1 MDGIADG
8 QGKLNRKALL
18 RYALLLVALVIGGFL
33 IVPFIGSQIH
43 FRDYLGDYQLFW
55 HMAQRPMRDVY
66 ADFPFPYPPTALL
79 LMRPF
84 GLLPFPAALLAWSG
98 LGLAAMFV
106 AGRRIV
112 SIKAMLV
119 SLGTAAVLGV
129 AIGGQVSLFV
139 AALIIGGL
147 TAQRPWVAGALL
159 GCAAVIKPQSLL
171 AAPIALLAARQYRT
185 IAWATATSIVLGVV
199 TILLWG
205 ADTWMR
211 WIVGLRG
218 MPGYL
223 VEHRLDIEDRG
234 LYGLFTQFSLPG
246 WLFLIGI
253 PLGIACAWLAFRS
266 EHRPVDRYAAFA
278 VSTILLSPYTLGYDL
293 AGLTVAAMGLLLDEE
308 GEPMVWLAA
317 ALIISLMLANFGVL
331 LLALLYV
338 RERWVRPRPA

>member
-1 MDGIADG
+1 MDNFADDRG
-8 QGKLNRKALL
+8 RLNRLIVL
-18 RYALLLVALVIGGFL
+18 RYGLLLAAIVVGGFM
-33 IVPFIGSQIH
+33 IYPFIGSQIH

-55 HMAQRPMRDVY
+55 HMAQRPMRDLYV
-66 ADFPFPYPPTALL
+66 DFPFPYPPTALL

-84 GLLPFPAALLAWSG
+84 GLLPFPAALIAWSG
-98 LGLAAMFV
+98 LGLAAVFV

-112 SIKAMLV
+112 SLRAMLV
-119 SLGTAAVLGV
+119 SLATAAVLGV
-129 AIGGQVSLFV
+129 AIGGQVSLFA

-147 TAQRPWVAGALL
+147 TAQRPWVAGVLL

-171 AAPIALLAARQYRT
+171 AAPVALLAARQYRT
-185 IAWATATSIVLGVV
+185 IGWAMATGTVLMAF

-211 WIVGLRG
+211 WVVGLRG
-218 MPGYL
+218 LPGYL
-223 VEHRLDIEDRG
+223 VEHRLDVEDRG
-234 LYGLFTQFSLPG
+234 LYGLFTQFGLPG

-253 PLGIACAWLAFRS
+253 PLGIACAWLEFRS
-266 EHRPVDRYAAFA
+266 ESRPVDRYAAFA

-293 AGLTVAAMGLLLDEE
+293 AGLTIAATGLLLDEE
-308 GEPMVWLAA
+308 RGPIAWLAA

-338 RERWVRPRPA
+338 RERWARPRPA